1 MGRVVQVWTFDAQ
14 NGSPAVEESGRGGGT
29 RVLMGSGM
37 GLAPTQR
44 ISAKNSESVGTPV

>member
-1 MGRVVQVWTFDAQ
+1 MWGEWSRCGRLMPRTGALQWRRV
-14 NGSPAVEESGRGGGT
+14 GGGGGT

-44 ISAKNSESVGTPV
+44 ISAKNSH